1 MEFVNLTLWA
11 NDAQKTISDILNPA
25 LLSYYNKK
33 NARSL
38 TKKEQAELEYIK
50 LGVLCNLQP
59 YDEIKPA
66 IINKILEK
74 NGMIAPEI
82 METCKLLSVD
92 FARRYDRQP
101 SIDDTRQFQ
110 SSAYSLYRLE
120 KP

>member
-1 MEFVNLTLWA
+1 MEFVNLNLLA

-59 YDEIKPA
+59 YDEITPA